1 MLTEI
6 YALDSTPIALTGNED
21 AVEYQNKLK
30 EISKTEE
37 YKNFIQQ
44 KLLPA
49 EIASSLI
56 GNLYTGSILWD
67 CYLL

>member
-49 EIASSLI
+49 K
-56 GNLYTGSILWD
+56 
-67 CYLL
+67 

>member
-21 AVEYQNKLK
+21 VEYQNKLK

-44 KLLPA
+44 KLA

-56 GNLYTGSILWD
+56 GNLYTGSIFMGLV
-67 CYLL
+67 YFK

>member
-30 EISKTEE
+30 EIKTEE

-56 GNLYTGSILWD
+56 GNLYTGSIFMGLS
-67 CYLL
+67 L